1 MRDMKHILY
10 TAFDVVPSPK
20 GASTHIMH
28 FIRGLVN
35 GGYAVHLLT
44 PNDGRLPAE
53 EVFEGATVTRV
64 PSNPEANYLERAL
77 AFGEAVLAHVAAAPP
92 YDVAHYRSLW
102 GGLGLAQ
109 HKARYGYRTLYEVN
123 GLPSVELKYHY
134 PGLRDSPLL
143 EKIREQELA
152 ALALSDAVLCPSD
165 VTRAY
170 LASLGVPRAR
180 ITVIPNGVSPQEF
193 APTPLPPDDGHLPV
207 LLYIGTL
214 ADWQG
219 LDLLVEALPEVLA
232 ARPASASPQGVRL
245 RIVGLGRSR
254 QRKTLSK
261 QIRKLGLAE
270 HVSVEPPVPH
280 HLVPALIAE
289 ADVCVAPLTLN
300 DRNVTQGCCPIKVI
314 EYMACGR
321 PLVAA
326 NLPVVRELAREDA
339 DALLFAPGDAHDL
352 AQKLLRALAD
362 RPLAERLAASAAARA
377 RSRFTWHEAQKRLVR
392 VYEKVLSA
400 GC

>member
-1 MRDMKHILY
+1 MRGMKSILY
-10 TAFDVVPSPK
+10 TAFDVAPSPK

-35 GGYAVHLLT
+35 CGYAVHLIT

-53 EVFEGATVTRV
+53 DVFEGARVTRV
-64 PSNPEANYLERAL
+64 ASDPAANYLERAL

-152 ALALSDAVLCPSD
+152 ALALSDAVVCPAD

-193 APTPLPPDDGHLPV
+193 APTPLPADDGHVPV

-232 ARPASASPQGVRL
+232 ARPVRL

-254 QRKTLSK
+254 QRKLLAK

-280 HLVPALIAE
+280 HQVPALIAE

-326 NLPVVRELAREDA
+326 NLPVVRELAREDT

-377 RSRFTWHEAQKRLVR
+377 RSRFTWHEAQKRLAR
-392 VYEKVLSA
+392 VYEKVLRACESNQV
-400 GC
+400 